1 MKNVQKLF
9 HGESTP
15 PSHSDIFTEIASIEA
30 VIFRVDGRSLQ
41 SGNLPP
47 PGPVEPLVVLDEDTG
62 ETDRSGGRREV
73 RREES
78 REDDLRYEDWELG
91 VLTGDGED
99 GRMDLQMGEGE
110 NRRVDLQ
117 GEAEDRRVDLQRGD
131 GMNRRVEET
140 RGDRRGNGNGEES
153 EFELFERAEERQS
166 DVFRG
171 TGVGEK
177 QGCKEGKEEGST
189 MR

>member
-1 MKNVQKLF
+1 M
-9 HGESTP
+9 
-15 PSHSDIFTEIASIEA
+15 
-30 VIFRVDGRSLQ
+30 
-41 SGNLPP
+41 
-47 PGPVEPLVVLDEDTG
+47 
-62 ETDRSGGRREV
+62 
-73 RREES
+73 
-78 REDDLRYEDWELG
+78 
-91 VLTGDGED
+91 
-99 GRMDLQMGEGE
+99 
-110 NRRVDLQ
+110 
-117 GEAEDRRVDLQRGD
+117 DLQRGD